1 MEDITTVERMEQE
14 QLTWR
19 KLLGRIVSTPAEK
32 QQLADV
38 LGINTITLTRWT
50 STRSKSVDEA
60 EQRPRPRAHLLRQLV
75 DALPNYREQLIPLI
89 QEEFPDFLVE
99 EPLASLQA
107 NEAKEIPANFYAK
120 VLSTA
125 ATLGRA
131 LRYLTVFDLLLVH
144 ATQQLDP
151 ERLGLSIIVVQ
162 CVPPSPPDEKV
173 FSLHEQFRIG
183 TPPWSPEREE
193 KTLFLGAESLAG
205 HAVTTGKPE
214 VIDDVR
220 SYSGLLPVHQSQYE
234 VSVAAYP
241 LQRAGRIAG
250 CLLVSSTQLRYFTRP
265 RQELLQAYSDLAVV
279 AFYDHECYE
288 PDQIELRLMPDEM
301 IQGPHLFMFNKRV
314 EDLLRDGRMTSR
326 LEAEQKV
333 LKQLESELIY
343 WYATKGPV
351 K

>member
-1 MEDITTVERMEQE
+1 VEDITTVERMEQE

-19 KLLGRIVSTPAEK
+19 KLLGGIIGTPAEK
-32 QQLADV
+32 QRLADL

-50 STRSKSVDEA
+50 STRSKTSVEA
-60 EQRPRPRAHLLRQLV
+60 EGRPRPRPHLLRQLV
-75 DALPNYREQLIPLI
+75 DALPVVYREQMIPLI

-107 NEAKEIPANFYAK
+107 NEAKEIPGNIYSK

-125 ATLGRA
+125 TTLSGA
-131 LRYLTVFDLLLVH
+131 LRYLTVFDLILVH

-151 ERLGLSIIVVQ
+151 DRLGFSTIVVQ
-162 CVPPSPPDEKV
+162 CVPPSPGEQV

-183 TPPWSPEREE
+183 TPPWHPEREE
-193 KTLFLGAESLAG
+193 KNLFLGAESLVG

-214 VIDDVR
+214 VIDDLR
-220 SYSGLLPVHQSQYE
+220 TYSGLLPVHYSQYE

-241 LQRAGRIAG
+241 LQRAGQVAG
-250 CLLVSSTQLRYFTRP
+250 CLLVSSTQPKYFTRA
-265 RQELLQAYSDLAVV
+265 RQELLLAYSDLAIV
-279 AFYDHECYE
+279 AFYDHEYYDRE
-288 PDQIELRLMPDEM
+288 QVELRLMPDEI

-314 EDLLRDGRMTSR
+314 ENFLRDGEITSR

-333 LKQLESELIY
+333 LKQL
-343 WYATKGPV
+343 V
-351 K
+351 KWTHMSTH